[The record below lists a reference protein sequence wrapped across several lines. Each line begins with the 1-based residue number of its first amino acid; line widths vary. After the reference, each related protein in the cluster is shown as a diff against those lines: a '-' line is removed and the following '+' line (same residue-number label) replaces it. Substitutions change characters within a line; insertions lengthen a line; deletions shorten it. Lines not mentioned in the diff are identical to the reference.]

1 MPYHHSQDWIAISG
15 TSLLQVQRVV
25 KSFDGF
31 RAVDG
36 VDLTVNQKTITGVI
50 GPNGAGKTTL
60 FSLIAGSLAPTEGKV
75 LFQGETISGLSGDR
89 IFHRG
94 LARTFQIPRPFARM
108 TVLDNAMVAAVDQSG
123 EHFWNNWWNRKSVA
137 QEERALR
144 ERAIAQLTF
153 CGLGEKLD
161 ELAGNLSGGQQK
173 LLELARV
180 MMNSP
185 KLILLDEP
193 AAGVNPTL
201 MEVLVDKILALREQG
216 VTFLIIEHNMDLVM
230 RICDPV
236 YVMAQGKVIFSGT
249 PKAAQN
255 DARVLD
261 AYLGDL
267 PA

>member
-1 MPYHHSQDWIAISG
+1 MNG

-36 VDLTVNQKTITGVI
+36 VDLVVQPKTITGVI

-60 FSLIAGSLAPTEGKV
+60 FSLIAGSLPPTDGTILFEG
-75 LFQGETISGLSGDR
+75 QTISGLSGDQ

-94 LARTFQIPRPFARM
+94 LARTFQIPRPFAKM
-108 TVLDNAMVAAVDQSG
+108 SVLDNAMVAAVRQSG
-123 EHFWNNWWNRKSVA
+123 EQFWNNWWNRSTVA
-137 QEERALR
+137 KEEQALR
-144 ERAIAQLTF
+144 EKAIAQLSF
-153 CGLGEKLD
+153 CGLGDKL
-161 ELAGNLSGGQQK
+161 EEMAGNLSGGQQK

-201 MEVLVDKILALREQG
+201 MEVLVDKILALRDQG

-236 YVMAQGKVIFSGT
+236 YVMAQGKVIFSGS
-249 PKAAQN
+249 PEAAQK
-255 DARVLD
+255 DAQVLD
-261 AYLGDL
+261 AYLGDM

>member
-1 MPYHHSQDWIAISG
+1 MNG

-36 VDLTVNQKTITGVI
+36 VDLVVQPKTITGVI

-60 FSLIAGSLAPTEGKV
+60 FSLIAGSLPPTDGTILFEG
-75 LFQGETISGLSGDR
+75 QTISGLSGDQ

-94 LARTFQIPRPFARM
+94 LARTFQIPRPFAKM
-108 TVLDNAMVAAVDQSG
+108 SVLDNAMVAAVQQSG
-123 EHFWNNWWNRKSVA
+123 EQFWNNWWNRSTVA
-137 QEERALR
+137 KEEQALR
-144 ERAIAQLTF
+144 EKAIAQLAF
-153 CGLGEKLD
+153 CGLGDKL
-161 ELAGNLSGGQQK
+161 EEMAGNLSGGQQK

-193 AAGVNPTL
+193 AAGVNPSL
-201 MEVLVDKILALREQG
+201 MEVLVDKILALRDQG

-236 YVMAQGKVIFSGT
+236 YVMAQGKVIFSGS
-249 PKAAQN
+249 PEAAQK
-255 DARVLD
+255 DAKVLD
-261 AYLGDL
+261 AYLGDM